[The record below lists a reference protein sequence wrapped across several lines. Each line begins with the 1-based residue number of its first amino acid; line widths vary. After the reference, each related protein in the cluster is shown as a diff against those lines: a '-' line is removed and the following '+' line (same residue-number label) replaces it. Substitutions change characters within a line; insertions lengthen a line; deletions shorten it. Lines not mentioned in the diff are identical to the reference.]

1 MELLLYRYSTS
12 LESTLGV
19 LFALNHKRAGREFL
33 CYTIEDTFREH
44 KIKHHTRIP
53 SGKYEIKYRTEG
65 GFYNKYKARFADI
78 DNNRGM
84 LELQDVPNFKYI
96 LIHCGNQAADSSGC
110 LLVANSVNNNQNEKG
125 FAGNSKGAYKKIY
138 TSVATQLDK
147 GHKVYITIED
157 FDN

>member
-1 MELLLYRYSTS
+1 MLTQLLRLVTEDVIKETTS
-12 LESTLGV
+12 ANLPGKPRGYTG
-19 LFALNHKRAGREFL
+19 FL
-33 CYTIEDTFREH
+33 
-44 KIKHHTRIP
+44 P